1 MRPAGM
7 PTALFVLLAALPLF
21 EGMYVARDW
30 DLLTTDRLEQP
41 KCVQIPRNFS
51 LCYGMQ
57 YDQMRLPNLLE
68 HETLEEAIQQSD
80 AWNSLVRL
88 NCHAD
93 TKLFLCSV
101 FAPVCLPEMDKHIQP
116 CKSLCEAVQQ
126 GCESRM
132 TTYGF
137 SWPEMLDCAR
147 FPADNDMCIRQPEVG
162 EMRAEERA
170 KTNGGSRT
178 FAFDSR
184 AAAGGA
190 PERSGE
196 QQAAGREANE
206 RKSELQSTPPPAA
219 PSTSTAPPT
228 SSRPPTTAAAAP
240 SVTSAG
246 PPSTASNSS
255 RPPTPTPSSSEVKR
269 ACGSCAQV
277 ATYENLMD
285 HFCRS
290 SIVFKANVRAM
301 NASHLTVQ
309 RIQRVFKPAGLQRKS
324 PQSFAR
330 TVQLTDAAHGE
341 HDCQCPMAANGK
353 SRPSNNVLI
362 MSNDQRTG
370 GVINARLVVPWQ
382 QEKTFKSAIRKFRKV
397 DCGALGREIRESA
410 LRKSAKFQH
419 RP

>member
-1 MRPAGM
+1 
-7 PTALFVLLAALPLF
+7 
-21 EGMYVARDW
+21 MYVARDW

-137 SWPEMLDCAR
+137 SWPEMLDCGR

-170 KTNGGSRT
+170 KTTRGGS
-178 FAFDSR
+178 
-184 AAAGGA
+184 
-190 PERSGE
+190 
-196 QQAAGREANE
+196 Q
-206 RKSELQSTPPPAA
+206 
-219 PSTSTAPPT
+219 
-228 SSRPPTTAAAAP
+228 
-240 SVTSAG
+240 
-246 PPSTASNSS
+246 
-255 RPPTPTPSSSEVKR
+255 VKR

-290 SIVFKANVRAM
+290 SIVFKAKVRAM

-324 PQSFAR
+324 PQSIAR

-382 QEKTFKSAIRKFRKV
+382 QEEGGQLPTLFIHSFLPDCRHSRAPFRKFRKV